1 MMQIEVDV
9 KAGGIIGISIITFIA
24 TIRITQAMSFRF
36 IYKTKIKDYYYY
48 FMNCL
53 NNLNKYSLTRYGIFI
68 LIIYRVRFYIVF
80 GEKYV
85 TGKRKRFR
93 PYHRGRQTT

>member
-36 IYKTKIKDYYYY
+36 IYKIRIKDYD
-48 FMNCL
+48 FFL
-53 NNLNKYSLTRYGIFI
+53 
-68 LIIYRVRFYIVF
+68 
-80 GEKYV
+80 
-85 TGKRKRFR
+85 
-93 PYHRGRQTT
+93 